1 MFKPGLVAAII
12 FIKAI
17 LLALSVTGC
26 DPAEYDIVAKTN
38 PKVAGEVSDE
48 GTFEEGEEVTLEAM
62 PAEGYELSHWEEN
75 GEKISSS
82 VEYTFKVES
91 DRSLVAVFDEL
102 KFKITEG
109 KDGGVFKKQAE
120 VPINIVQG
128 TSGGRYILSQI
139 AIGLNS
145 PIYAI
150 FDFEKWNHDEKKFID
165 NAQGDLPFPG
175 NTDISTYIPQVS
187 PDGNKL
193 AYYSEII
200 GEDQLSGGAVYVVK
214 FGLPPEIKHMIL
226 LGKDELVRGTPSG
239 ISPGWSPG
247 SEGIYY
253 ITAEGLIYYCFE
265 EQEPTKIAPA
275 SELKGLI
282 RKNDQIPRVNLHAF
296 YLSNGVKELAY
307 VDYDENN
314 INILFI
320 EDEIGKDVIEVETEI
335 KDIWHNKLDFLLDG
349 QYLALR
355 QGLIIDTQTGEK
367 VEFAAEGDIIAYDC
381 NREGKLVV
389 LLGNKYGEGYK
400 LKFMLLNSDLEVI
413 ETLSTL
419 APEPKLSIYD
429 WIEITGHH
437 NKWLLSIDGEVYSF
451 DF

>member
-1 MFKPGLVAAII
+1 MFKPGLVAVII

-17 LLALSVTGC
+17 LLSLSVTGC
-26 DPAEYDIVAKTN
+26 APAEYDIAAKTN
-38 PKVAGEVSDE
+38 PKEVGEVLGE
-48 GTFEEGEEVTLEAM
+48 GAFEEGEEVTLKAR
-62 PAEGYELSHWEEN
+62 PAEGYELSYWQEN

-91 DRSLVAVFDEL
+91 DRRLVAVFDKLE
-102 KFKITEG
+102 FKITEG
-109 KDGGVFKKQAE
+109 KDGEAFKKKAE
-120 VPINIVQG
+120 VPINIVKA
-128 TSGGRYILSQI
+128 TPGGRYILSQV

-150 FDFEKWNHDEKKFID
+150 FDLGKWDHGDERFLE
-165 NAQGDLPFPG
+165 NAQEDLPFPG
-175 NTDISTYIPQVS
+175 NTEISTYFPQIS

-193 AYYSEII
+193 AYYSEKFS
-200 GEDQLSGGAVYVVK
+200 GYDLSGGAVYVVN
-214 FGLPPEIKHMIL
+214 FGLPVDIKHVIPL
-226 LGKDELVRGTPSG
+226 EKDKLVRGTPSG

-253 ITAEGLIYYCFE
+253 INAEGLIYYCFE
-265 EQEPTKIAPA
+265 EQEPIKIVPA

-282 RKNDQIPRVNLHAF
+282 QKNDEIPSVNLHAF
-296 YLSNGVKELAY
+296 YLHNGAMQLAY
-307 VDYDENN
+307 VDYDENS

-320 EDEIGKDVIEVETEI
+320 EDEIGQDVIEVEPEI